1 MGAGGA
7 AHSVAVALA
16 ARGACRIL
24 ISDLI
29 PEMADEL
36 VGRINK
42 RIRKCARVVAGSEAE
57 IRAAIA
63 ESGCLVNASGV
74 GMLPHVDRSPVQ
86 KDWLKPGMAVCDL
99 TYNPWKTQL
108 LLDAEAKM
116 CSIFNGLGMVINQ
129 GK

>member
-1 MGAGGA
+1 
-7 AHSVAVALA
+7 
-16 ARGACRIL
+16 
-24 ISDLI
+24 
-29 PEMADEL
+29 MADEL

-99 TYNPWKTQL
+99 TYNLQR
-108 LLDAEAKM
+108 
-116 CSIFNGLGMVINQ
+116 FGYGY
-129 GK
+129 